1 MVRSI
6 LSKKF
11 HSDLQHNTFQG
22 NIKMRLLWASTKRIY
37 QLSYNSCTFRINEEN
52 KSYTYTVV
60 FLQSCTAKNRFWL
73 NRSRETC
80 QNEWSV
86 LTFDDK
92 GSSYIPKTSDMPMTK
107 KKLFLIILN
116 NIVYYTFFLWVL
128 WSSTKRNYQLS
139 YNACTF
145 WINEENK
152 SYSYTVVFSYVQQK
166 IDFGLIDHK
175 RLVKMSGRFE
185 PLMTTVT

>member
-1 MVRSI
+1 MLVLFELMRKIKAI
-6 LSKKF
+6 L
-11 HSDLQHNTFQG
+11 T
-22 NIKMRLLWASTKRIY
+22 
-37 QLSYNSCTFRINEEN
+37 QLCSLCA
-52 KSYTYTVV
+52 
-60 FLQSCTAKNRFWL
+60 AKNRLHSIGYWYAHD
-73 NRSRETC
+73 
-80 QNEWSV
+80 Q
-86 LTFDDK
+86 
-92 GSSYIPKTSDMPMTK
+92 

-175 RLVKMSGRFE
+175 RLVKMSGWFE
-185 PLMTTVT
+185 PLMTTIT